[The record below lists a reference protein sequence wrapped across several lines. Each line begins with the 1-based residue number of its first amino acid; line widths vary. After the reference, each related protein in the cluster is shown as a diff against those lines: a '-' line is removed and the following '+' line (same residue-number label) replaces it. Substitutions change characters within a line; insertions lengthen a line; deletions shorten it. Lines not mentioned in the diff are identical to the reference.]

1 MPLSYFRY
9 FLVTIFIIFITQDIH
24 SLVQHKGGEQNMRK
38 NVIYSIPCKRRG
50 ILQFYFK
57 AHDKTYYLYYIRY
70 RKKAHEFFRYGKS
83 ISELHQRKDW
93 KKSPFLRNLIEGPL
107 KQKVNQMKKGEFD
120 A

>member
-1 MPLSYFRY
+1 LGRGD
-9 FLVTIFIIFITQDIH
+9 FLLPFIFA
-24 SLVQHKGGEQNMRK
+24 NK
-38 NVIYSIPCKRRG
+38 NYT
-50 ILQFYFK
+50 L
-57 AHDKTYYLYYIRY
+57 T
-70 RKKAHEFFRYGKS
+70 RYGKS

>member
-1 MPLSYFRY
+1 MLFTQYLAKEEVFSSFTSKHTTK
-9 FLVTIFIIFITQDIH
+9 LTI
-24 SLVQHKGGEQNMRK
+24 
-38 NVIYSIPCKRRG
+38 
-50 ILQFYFK
+50 
-57 AHDKTYYLYYIRY
+57 YIRY